1 MTQSGRNLH
10 DALGLYLHWPYCARI
25 CPYCDFN
32 VYRPKGEEDALLAAM
47 LVDMTRWRE
56 LTDARPLASLHFG
69 GGTPSLM
76 SETQL
81 ARLIEHA
88 GALWGFEAGAEIG
101 LEANPN
107 DMDGFAGMAAAGI
120 NRLSLGVQSLSDEA
134 LDMLG
139 RDHDANEARRAIESG
154 QGLFDRLSV
163 DMIYA
168 RAGQSAD
175 EWRTELQTILD
186 SGVAHVS
193 PYQLTIESGTAFG
206 KRRER
211 GERLTSEAE
220 LGADLYALTEEV
232 CTAAGLGLYE
242 ISNFAR
248 SLEDQSRHNRLYW
261 DGGDW
266 IGIGPGAHGRLGR
279 HGSGGRRAIAPERRP
294 SDYIRVMDSDGW
306 WPEDETLSATDEAAE
321 RILMGLRL
329 VDGLDRSALRLATGR
344 DINADQADEYAAQG
358 LVELDG
364 DIICLTAQGRIFAD
378 RISNELVPDD

>member
-1 MTQSGRNLH
+1 MTQPSRDLH

-47 LVDMTRWRE
+47 LADMTRWRE
-56 LTDARPLASLHFG
+56 LTGARPLASLHFG

-76 SETQL
+76 NETQL
-81 ARLIEHA
+81 ARLVEHA

-107 DMDGFAGMAAAGI
+107 DMDGFAGMATAGI
-120 NRLSLGVQSLSDEA
+120 NRLSLGVQSLSDKA
-134 LDMLG
+134 LRMLG
-139 RDHDANEARRAIESG
+139 RDHDAGEARRAIERG

-175 EWRTELQTILD
+175 EWRTELQTILET
-186 SGVAHVS
+186 GVGHVS

-206 KRRER
+206 KRTER
-211 GERLTSEAE
+211 GERLASEAE
-220 LGADLYALTEEV
+220 LAADLYDLTEEV
-232 CTAAGLGLYE
+232 CAAAGLDLYE

-248 SLEDQSRHNRLYW
+248 SPGDQSRHNRLYW
-261 DGGDW
+261 EGGDW

-279 HGSGGRRAIAPERRP
+279 SSMGGRRAIAPERRP
-294 SDYIRVMDSDGW
+294 SDYIRVMDTDGW
-306 WPEDETLSATDEAAE
+306 WPDDETLSDTDEAAE

-329 VDGLDRSALRLATGR
+329 VSGLDRSALRAATGR
-344 DINADQADEYAAQG
+344 DIAAVHADEYAARG

-364 DIICLTAQGRIFAD
+364 DIIRLTAQGRIFAD
-378 RISNELVPDD
+378 RISSELVPDD

>member
-1 MTQSGRNLH
+1 MTQPGRHLH

-32 VYRPKGEEDALLAAM
+32 VYRPRGEEDALLAAM

-56 LTDARPLASLHFG
+56 LTGARSLASLHFG

-120 NRLSLGVQSLSDEA
+120 NRLSLGVQSLSDDA
-134 LDMLG
+134 LGMLG
-139 RDHDANEARRAIESG
+139 RDHDAGEARRAIEHG

-168 RAGQSAD
+168 RAGQTAEDWAS
-175 EWRTELQTILD
+175 ELQTILD
-186 SGVAHVS
+186 AGVAHIS

-206 KRRER
+206 KRTER
-211 GERLTSEAE
+211 GETLTSEPE
-220 LGADLYALTEEV
+220 LAADLYELTEQI
-232 CTAAGLGLYE
+232 CGAAGLELYE

-248 SLEDQSRHNRLYW
+248 SAEDQSRHNRLYW

-306 WPEDETLSATDEAAE
+306 WQDDETLSRGDEAAE

-344 DINADQADEYAAQG
+344 DINAGQADAYAAQG
-358 LVELDG
+358 LVALDG
-364 DIICLTAQGRIFAD
+364 DIIRLTAQGRIFAD